1 MRIKKTALALC
12 AALMAAPLGIATAP
26 AMAQGFSFSVGPDGP
41 RVGFYTAGPNAWY
54 NGHRGYRHR
63 RDGWREYRGW
73 WFPPD
78 AFGPPRY
85 HRPPPPRHAVSAA
98 HVRWCANRYRS
109 YRDWA
114 NTFPPSRGPRQ
125 QGYSPYSRP
134 AARHRLTAPVSRAC
148 EGPRLPVR
156 AFVVCY
162 SLPAQ
167 SRMTS

>member
-109 YRDWA
+109 YRASD
-114 NTFPPSRGPRQ
+114 NTFQPNRGPRQ
-125 QGYSPYSRP
+125 QCYSPYS
-134 AARHRLTAPVSRAC
+134 
-148 EGPRLPVR
+148 
-156 AFVVCY
+156 
-162 SLPAQ
+162 
-167 SRMTS
+167 